1 MYRQVLRLMQQAILT
16 GQLAPGTKLP
26 SSRTLAT
33 DLGIARNTVLHVY
46 DQLTAEGYVIS
57 TTGSGTYVADTRP
70 DKAAV
75 NVRRTHGAGA
85 AGSSGG
91 AGGSASST
99 SGAAVPA
106 VPPAATAGTV
116 TSKAASTTGSA
127 ASEPSADTATATP
140 CTQQPGAHH
149 EPGAMSMRG
158 QRLIDQAGVSP
169 KQWGAFMPGV
179 PDVAEFPART
189 WSRLQARLWKEANPD
204 LLTYAPGGGYRPL
217 RRALSDYLRVARSV
231 NCTPDQIIITTG
243 IHQSMDLAVRLLT
256 DVGDRVW
263 VEEPC
268 YWGARSVL
276 QSSGLTLVPVPVDS
290 EGLNPR
296 ESDLLD
302 PPRLAL
308 VTPSHQYPLGMVMSL
323 ARRRTLLEYAR
334 QHKVWIIED
343 DYDSEFRYGS
353 RPLASLQG
361 LDEAGQVIYVGSLG
375 KMLFPGL
382 RIGYMIAPPHLVD
395 VFRTGVA
402 ELYREGQL
410 MQQAVLAEFI
420 MDGYLTSHVRRMRA
434 LYGERRQMLIDA
446 ITRHFGEALPV
457 MGDEAGLHL
466 VLGLPDHADDR
477 AVAAA
482 AFDAGVI
489 VRPLT
494 AYYSANDAGRAGK
507 RDADGS
513 GSTPQRGLLLGY
525 ACVPNEKIDPAFATL
540 AGVIEQHA
548 FGRTREASNRA
559 SSRTTHATAKQNA
572 EAAKTEAQTEAS
584 TEAQTGPA

>member
-1 MYRQVLRLMQQAILT
+1 MDTVILSDWLAARLDRVAAEPVYRQVLRLMQQAILT
-16 GQLAPGTKLP
+16 GQLPPGAKLP
-26 SSRTLAT
+26 SSRTLAG

-70 DKAAV
+70 DSAAV
-75 NVRRTHGAGA
+75 GGRKTA
-85 AGSSGG
+85 A
-91 AGGSASST
+91 T
-99 SGAAVPA
+99 VAAQVPA
-106 VPPAATAGTV
+106 SVAGVTDLAALPQPPKRERRGL
-116 TSKAASTTGSA
+116 SSRGS
-127 ASEPSADTATATP
+127 
-140 CTQQPGAHH
+140 
-149 EPGAMSMRG
+149 
-158 QRLIDQAGVSP
+158 RLIDKAGVSL

-243 IHQSMDLAVRLLT
+243 IHQSIDLAVRLLT
-256 DVGDRVW
+256 DVGDRAW

-276 QSSGLTLVPVPVDS
+276 QSSGLTLVPVPVDE

-296 ESDLLD
+296 EQDLQD

-334 QHKVWIIED
+334 QHGVWIIED

-361 LDEAGQVIYVGSLG
+361 LDDAGQVIYVGSLG

-382 RIGYMIAPPHLVD
+382 RIGYMIAPEHMVD
-395 VFRTGVA
+395 TFRTGVA

-410 MQQAVLAEFI
+410 MQQAVLTEFI
-420 MDGYLTSHVRRMRA
+420 MDGHLTSHVRRMRA
-434 LYGERRQMLIDA
+434 LYGERRQILIDA
-446 ITRHFGEALPV
+446 ITAQFGDALPV

-466 VLGLPDHADDR
+466 VLGLPDHANDR
-477 AVAAA
+477 EVVAAA
-482 AFDAGVI
+482 YDAGVI

-494 AYYSANDAGRAGK
+494 SYYSGEGPMR
-507 RDADGS
+507 
-513 GSTPQRGLLLGY
+513 RGLLLGY
-525 ACVPNEKIDPAFATL
+525 ACVPNEKIGPAFATL
-540 AGVIEQHA
+540 ARIIEQTA
-548 FGRTREASNRA
+548 LRAPTR
-559 SSRTTHATAKQNA
+559 
-572 EAAKTEAQTEAS
+572 AA
-584 TEAQTGPA
+584 

>member
-1 MYRQVLRLMQQAILT
+1 LDTVILSDWLAARLDRVAAEPVYRQVLRLMQQAILT
-16 GQLAPGTKLP
+16 GQLPPGAKLP
-26 SSRTLAT
+26 SSRTLAG

-70 DKAAV
+70 DSAAV
-75 NVRRTHGAGA
+75 GGRKTATTVA
-85 AGSSGG
+85 AQ
-91 AGGSASST
+91 
-99 SGAAVPA
+99 VPA
-106 VPPAATAGTV
+106 SVADVTDLAALPQPPKRERRGLSAR
-116 TSKAASTTGSA
+116 GS
-127 ASEPSADTATATP
+127 
-140 CTQQPGAHH
+140 
-149 EPGAMSMRG
+149 
-158 QRLIDQAGVSP
+158 RLIDKAGVSL

-243 IHQSMDLAVRLLT
+243 IHQSIDLAVRLLT
-256 DVGDRVW
+256 DVGDRAW

-276 QSSGLTLVPVPVDS
+276 ESSGLTLVPVPVDE

-296 ESDLLD
+296 EQDLQD

-334 QHKVWIIED
+334 QHGVWIIED

-361 LDEAGQVIYVGSLG
+361 LDDAGQVIYVGSLG

-382 RIGYMIAPPHLVD
+382 RIGYMIAPEHMVD
-395 VFRTGVA
+395 TFRTGVA

-410 MQQAVLAEFI
+410 MQQAVLTEFI
-420 MDGYLTSHVRRMRA
+420 MDGHLTSHVRRMRA
-434 LYGERRQMLIDA
+434 LYGERRQILIDA
-446 ITRHFGEALPV
+446 ITAQFGDALPV

-466 VLGLPDHADDR
+466 VLGLPDHANDR
-477 AVAAA
+477 EVVAAA
-482 AFDAGVI
+482 YDAGVI

-494 AYYSANDAGRAGK
+494 SYYSGEGPMR
-507 RDADGS
+507 
-513 GSTPQRGLLLGY
+513 RGLLLGY
-525 ACVPNEKIDPAFATL
+525 ACVPNEKIGPAFATL
-540 AGVIEQHA
+540 ARIIEQTA
-548 FGRTREASNRA
+548 LRAPTR
-559 SSRTTHATAKQNA
+559 
-572 EAAKTEAQTEAS
+572 AA
-584 TEAQTGPA
+584 